1 MSVSSCFRV
10 IFQPADGNMA
20 KQSCICHDIMADT
33 GWSTVTGE
41 KDSPDSAITFG
52 SVFIMAYQIIT
63 DSCCDFTQEQYTQWN
78 VKCVP
83 LTVLY
88 KGENHSNFSDPAAV
102 KAFYDELRAGVTAT
116 TAAVNPDGWASLME
130 DALKAGEDVL
140 VIAFSSGLS
149 TTYQS
154 AVIAAKELR
163 EVYPDRKI
171 HVVDSLCAALGQG
184 LLVWHACRKREEGM
198 DIDALYRWV
207 EENKLHICHWVTVDD
222 LSHLK
227 RGGRI
232 SAATAMMGTMLN
244 IKPIIYV
251 DNDGHLISTAKVRGR
266 KAAMELLANK
276 MGETCIDFDTAFI
289 AHGDCPEDAAALE
302 KLIREKHGVKNVIT
316 GYVGPVIGAHTGPGV
331 LVVFFLGKH
340 R

>member
-1 MSVSSCFRV
+1 MS
-10 IFQPADGNMA
+10 
-20 KQSCICHDIMADT
+20 
-33 GWSTVTGE
+33 
-41 KDSPDSAITFG
+41 
-52 SVFIMAYQIIT
+52 YQIIT
-63 DSCCDFTQEQYTQWN
+63 DSCCDLTAQQLQEWN
-78 VKCVP
+78 VSCVP
-83 LTVLY
+83 LSVMY
-88 KGENHSNFSDPAAV
+88 NGESHNNFSDPASV
-102 KAFYDELRAGVTAT
+102 KAFYDELRSGVTAT
-116 TAAVNPDGWASLME
+116 TSAVNPDGWATVME
-130 DALKAGEDVL
+130 EALKAGQDVL
-140 VIAFSSGLS
+140 VLSFSSGLS

-184 LLVWHACRKREEGM
+184 LLVWHACRKRGEGM
-198 DIDALYRWV
+198 DIDELYTWV
-207 EENKLHICHWVTVDD
+207 EEHKLNICHWVTVDD

-232 SAATAMMGTMLN
+232 SATTALVGTMLN

-251 DNDGHLISTAKVRGR
+251 DNDGHLINTTKVRGR

-276 MGETCIDFDTAFI
+276 MGETCTDFDTAFI

-302 KLIREKHGVKNVIT
+302 ALIREKHGVKNVIT

-331 LVVFFLGKH
+331 LVVFFMGSH